1 MCDIVSTGITSSTK
15 YWDPSQ
21 SVAGPRP
28 TVDAIFDPAN
38 GYVNE
43 ANQLTFKVLFE
54 VSGRDV
60 LLFILFGLEGSSS
73 SFGVFI

>member
-1 MCDIVSTGITSSTK
+1 M
-15 YWDPSQ
+15 
-21 SVAGPRP
+21 
-28 TVDAIFDPAN
+28 DAVFDPAN

>member
-1 MCDIVSTGITSSTK
+1 M
-15 YWDPSQ
+15 
-21 SVAGPRP
+21 
-28 TVDAIFDPAN
+28 DAIFDPEN

-60 LLFILFGLEGSSS
+60 IKLFTIYYYEGSSP
-73 SFGVFI
+73 SFVVFDR